1 MKKIDALGLSCPK
14 PIIMVKRAMKEMSIG
29 EEFEVVCD
37 NTISYKNLIRYLE
50 DLESNPQ
57 GEEKEDYYLIRA
69 TNSGVGQAKDVS
81 NYCSI

>member
-14 PIIMVKRAMKEMSIG
+14 PIIMVKRAMKEMSVG
-29 EEFEVVCD
+29 EDFEVICD
-37 NTISYKNLIRYLE
+37 NQTSYKNLIQYLE
-50 DLESNPQ
+50 ELESNPQ

-69 TNSGVGQAKDVS
+69 INSGKGQSKKPS